1 MSNYKSTVRK
11 YVKGTDK
18 NGKDLVNYR
27 VDYSYIDPVT
37 RERKRTCKR
46 GFSLLREATKWQQEV
61 LPDVIR
67 ELEGIRP
74 QIETMTMGEFV
85 DIYLDDVEGDTCRI
99 TTLMNKKSIIEN
111 KILPYFKDMRV
122 CEIKPLDIERWQ
134 KTL

>member
-1 MSNYKSTVRK
+1 MSNFKSTVRK

-37 RERKRTCKR
+37 KERKRTCKR
-46 GFSLLREATKWQQEV
+46 GFSLLREATKWQQEE
-61 LPDVIR
+61 LPDLIR

-99 TTLMNKKSIIEN
+99 NRAS
-111 KILPYFKDMRV
+111 
-122 CEIKPLDIERWQ
+122 
-134 KTL
+134 